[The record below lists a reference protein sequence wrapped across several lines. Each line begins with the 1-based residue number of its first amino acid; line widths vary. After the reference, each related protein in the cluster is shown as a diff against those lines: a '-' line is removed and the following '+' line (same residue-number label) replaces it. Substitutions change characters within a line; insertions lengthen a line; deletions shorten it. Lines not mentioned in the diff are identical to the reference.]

1 MFDLSAIQSA
11 LCEFGIQGWL
21 LYDFRGNNV
30 LAQRVL
36 KMPHGF
42 HASRR
47 YFYFIPAKGTPQKLV
62 HRIETDVLD
71 HLPGDKTIYLRW
83 QELEASIEK
92 IVKGSATVHSGPRTS
107 RRGLF
112 YRESIHAGRLWN
124 AVFSNPRGCSHD
136 DLASGDNLP
145 PVYDGRTTRGNRNS
159 G

>member
-11 LCEFGIQGWL
+11 LCESGIQGWL

-42 HASRR
+42 YASRR
-47 YFYFIPAKGTPQKLV
+47 YLYFIPAKGTPQKLV

-83 QELEASIEK
+83 QELEAGIEAM
-92 IVKGSATVHSGPRTS
+92 VKGSSKVAMEYSPRNGNPYISRVDAGTVELVRSFGS
-107 RRGLF
+107 
-112 YRESIHAGRLWN
+112 EVVS
-124 AVFSNPRGCSHD
+124 
-136 DLASGDNLP
+136 SGDLISMFES
-145 PVYDGRTTRGNRNS
+145 VMTE
-159 G
+159 